1 MVNKRTTILIL
12 NLHNKQNQL
21 YAMKQTRNSI
31 LPPLSHHPFNA
42 TRPPPNSPT
51 PNLNT
56 TIINSIQFSLSNT
69 VQQLIPIQ

>member
-21 YAMKQTRNSI
+21 YAMKQTRNPI
-31 LPPLSHHPFNA
+31 FHHPS
-42 TRPPPNSPT
+42 TRPYKSQT
-51 PNLNT
+51 PSEHHLST
-56 TIINSIQFSLSNT
+56 TIINSIQFSLPNT